1 MRLTEKTITRDIIY
15 EGKIFT
21 VIKDLVE
28 LPDESHAGREV
39 IIHAGGAGILP
50 VDENNDVTLV
60 RQYRAG
66 ASEVLTEICA
76 GKLEKGED
84 PQSCAIR
91 ELEEELGL
99 KASTVTPLGYI
110 YPTPAYDS
118 ERTYIFLAQGI
129 TPVSSHPD
137 RDEFVEP
144 VKMHFDKAVKAVCD
158 GTITDAK
165 TQIAVLRAER
175 ILSGKD

>member
-1 MRLTEKTITRDIIY
+1 MRLTEKTIARDIIY

-110 YPTPAYDS
+110 
-118 ERTYIFLAQGI
+118 
-129 TPVSSHPD
+129 
-137 RDEFVEP
+137 
-144 VKMHFDKAVKAVCD
+144 
-158 GTITDAK
+158 
-165 TQIAVLRAER
+165 
-175 ILSGKD
+175 